1 MNSPITNTS
10 ATVEITGVINS
21 IQTTNFQGEVNLLV
35 KNLRPGKYKLIVSLK
50 GDYNY
55 YDTVFYQNLI
65 IKKIPVKI
73 TAKNKKFKL
82 KKKHEKYKVILKDN
96 KGKPI
101 KNAKIRLI
109 VKKIGKKHHKK
120 SQSNKKSKS
129 KKKNIVK
136 TNKYGKA
143 TFKLK
148 LTKKGKYSAKIVYNG
163 DAYFNKSVQKMK
175 VIIK

>member
-1 MNSPITNTS
+1 MDMMKSHHKMQQIIS
-10 ATVEITGVINS
+10 
-21 IQTTNFQGEVNLLV
+21 F
-35 KNLRPGKYKLIVSLK
+35 K
-50 GDYNY
+50 GNHNY
-55 YDTVFYQNLI
+55 YGAVFNQNLI

-73 TAKNKKFKL
+73 TANNKKFKL
-82 KKKHEKYKVILKDN
+82 KKKHKKYKVILKDN

-120 SQSNKKSKS
+120 SKSNKKSKS

-163 DAYFNKSVQKMK
+163 DAYFNKTVKKMK
-175 VIIK
+175 INIKQ